1 MFHMNHFTFMYFQN
15 ATIKQNREKEKLKV
29 THDKQLDELSHDV
42 QKVGLI

>member
-1 MFHMNHFTFMYFQN
+1 MYVFYLFFKFFQS

-42 QKVGLI
+42 QKVIK